1 MRRGFLFLGADPAA
15 DAMDARRLQRDRL
28 RDRIPGPDCIPSGA
42 QQERSGRRRLPC
54 GGGPVAGWQ
63 AIRTRYSH
71 PLFAPAIRHP
81 LLAIRYS
88 PQNSRQPPASC
99 RTVALSDRRTQ
110 PCTGTRGRSFS
121 FRHAVPSG
129 QRSCRWCRIKKSPS
143 VADGDSQAFKPL
155 LTEPERLP
163 ELPSCPWPFRAWH
176 RPECR
181 GPVSRSA

>member
-28 RDRIPGPDCIPSGA
+28 RDWIPGPDCIPSGA

-63 AIRTRYSH
+63 AIRTRYS
-71 PLFAPAIRHP
+71 PFAIRYSLSATRYP
-81 LLAIRYS
+81 LLAIRYSLSATRYPLLAIRYSLLAIRYS

-129 QRSCRWCRIKKSPS
+129 QRSCRW
-143 VADGDSQAFKPL
+143 
-155 LTEPERLP
+155 
-163 ELPSCPWPFRAWH
+163 
-176 RPECR
+176 
-181 GPVSRSA
+181 